1 MIHIVLGTKA
11 QLIKMAPIMA
21 ELKKQGIEYN
31 YIYTGQHQE
40 TMDKLLKNFDLKK
53 PDITLYSGKDITGV
67 GQMGLWML
75 RILYKTLRNKKKIF
89 KGDKDGIVLVHGD
102 TFSTLLGALMGR
114 FAGLKV
120 GHVESGLR
128 SFNLFN
134 PFPEELTRVLTFKLS
149 SHYYCAGKWAL
160 GNVKKYNGKKVNT
173 VVNTMVDAQ
182 RLAIENQ
189 KKVNVDIPKEKYV
202 VVTVHRYEN
211 IFNKKQFEKIIE
223 IIKETSKRIK
233 VLFIMHPP
241 TKKRLEEFGFMGRLK
256 KNKNIELRPRYD
268 YFEFTK
274 LLIGSE
280 FVFSDGGSNQE
291 ECSYLGKPCLLL
303 RNETERKEGLGKNT
317 VLSKF
322 NEKVI
327 KDFVKNYRKFKK
339 KSVSEKASPS
349 EMIVKDIRRF
359 GK

>member
-21 ELKKQGIEYN
+21 EMKKQGIEYN
-31 YIYTGQHQE
+31 YIFTGQHQE

-53 PDITLYSGKDITGV
+53 PDVTLYNGKDITGV
-67 GQMGLWML
+67 GQMGLWSL
-75 RILYKTLRNKKKIF
+75 RILFKTLTKKKAIF
-89 KGDKDGIVLVHGD
+89 KGDKNGIVLVHGD

-134 PFPEELTRVLTFKLS
+134 PFPEELTRVLTFRLS

-160 GNVKKYNGKKVNT
+160 GNVKKHRGKKINT
-173 VVNTMVDAQ
+173 VENTLLDSLK
-182 RLAIENQ
+182 LAVENQ
-189 KKVNVDIPKEKYV
+189 KKIKVDIPKEKYG

-211 IFNKKQFEKIIE
+211 IFNRKQFEKIIQ
-223 IIKETSKRIK
+223 IIEETSKKIK
-233 VLFIMHPP
+233 LLFILHPP
-241 TKKRLEEFGFMGRLK
+241 TRKRLEEFGFMERLK
-256 KNKNIELRPRYD
+256 KNKGIELRPRYD
-268 YFEFTK
+268 YFEFVK
-274 LLIGSE
+274 LISKAE

-291 ECSYLGKPCLLL
+291 ECYYLGKPCLLL
-303 RNETERKEGLGKNT
+303 RNETERKEGLGKNV

-322 NEKVI
+322 NEKAI
-327 KDFVKNYRKFKK
+327 TDFVKNYRKCKFPMVKNK
-339 KSVSEKASPS
+339 MSPS
-349 EMIVKDIRRF
+349 EMIVKSVRGFR
-359 GK
+359 